1 MNELIIIAE
10 EWIKDCSGQ
19 QSIFADEQ
27 PNNLILLNHC
37 EFLGVKYHF
46 FYKQISAIVN
56 EMKLDNLYALLTDLA
71 IIRIFEPAS
80 KLRFL
85 ALMEN
90 YFSIQHSRK
99 TYYKI
104 APLCLTLKETVEKLV
119 INFAKAQYDFNF
131 DMVFYDVTTLY
142 FETFDED
149 DLRKNGFSKDSKSQ
163 QPQILIGLIVS
174 KLGFP
179 IAYEIFEG
187 NTFEGHTIIA
197 VIKKFITSNCVK
209 DFTVVADAAMIS
221 TQNVHQL
228 VENNIN
234 YIVGA
239 RLGNIPNE
247 LLNAINT
254 TLTREDNNSIRIK
267 TDNGFL
273 ICSYSSVRYRK
284 DLYEMN
290 KQIEKAK
297 LVIEKP
303 SKNKKVKFTSTSE
316 QKVELN
322 EKLIEKTKKLL
333 GVKGYYTHIEESI
346 LDNATIIARYHELYK
361 IE

>member
-119 INFAKAQYDFNF
+119 INFAN
-131 DMVFYDVTTLY
+131 
-142 FETFDED
+142 
-149 DLRKNGFSKDSKSQ
+149 S
-163 QPQILIGLIVS
+163 
-174 KLGFP
+174 
-179 IAYEIFEG
+179 
-187 NTFEGHTIIA
+187 
-197 VIKKFITSNCVK
+197 
-209 DFTVVADAAMIS
+209 TV
-221 TQNVHQL
+221 
-228 VENNIN
+228 
-234 YIVGA
+234 
-239 RLGNIPNE
+239 R
-247 LLNAINT
+247 
-254 TLTREDNNSIRIK
+254 
-267 TDNGFL
+267 F
-273 ICSYSSVRYRK
+273 
-284 DLYEMN
+284 
-290 KQIEKAK
+290 
-297 LVIEKP
+297 
-303 SKNKKVKFTSTSE
+303 
-316 QKVELN
+316 
-322 EKLIEKTKKLL
+322 
-333 GVKGYYTHIEESI
+333 
-346 LDNATIIARYHELYK
+346 
-361 IE
+361 